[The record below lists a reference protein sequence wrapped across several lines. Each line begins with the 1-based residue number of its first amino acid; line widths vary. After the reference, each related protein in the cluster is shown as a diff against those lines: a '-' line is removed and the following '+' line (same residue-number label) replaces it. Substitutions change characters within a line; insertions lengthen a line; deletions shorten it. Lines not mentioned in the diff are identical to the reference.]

1 MQPEAHR
8 RLELFLHL
16 GSLLWIMRLSNN
28 FVLIGQASCCQ
39 EVFENGDVSAHACA
53 LVETCRLLGLGLGTR
68 WFIAAT
74 EPGGLQL
81 PSHFPKGG
89 AQAGFD
95 PVTLWPMVNRLTG

>member
-1 MQPEAHR
+1 MVRIVPA
-8 RLELFLHL
+8 L
-16 GSLLWIMRLSNN
+16 GLTTVDKAIIQQ

-53 LVETCRLLGLGLGTR
+53 LVETCRLLGLGLGAR